1 MSSETRDQGSFISG
15 IRGFLTGERYLRE
28 PGEARMQLGMVG
40 LGRMGGNMTR
50 RLLRGGHEVVAYDRD
65 SAAIGQAEN
74 EGATGAFTLP
84 DLVAGLH
91 APRAVWVM
99 VPAGDVT
106 ERTIDELAEALFPG
120 DTVIDGG
127 NTYFKDDV
135 ARAERLSARKLHY
148 VDVGTSGGV
157 WGLER
162 GYCMTIGG
170 PAEIVERLDPLFRTL
185 APGPGKGG
193 EAQVRDASG
202 STDDAGST
210 DAPGSNARK
219 GYVHVGPAGAGHF
232 VKMIHNGIEYGMMQ
246 AFAEGLEILRESG
259 SDRVDPR
266 HRYDLD
272 LHDIAEV
279 WRHGSVVSSWLLDLL
294 EISLR
299 EDRDLSAYSGY
310 VQDSGEG
317 RWTVQT
323 AIEEDVPAH
332 VLTASLFTRFQSRQD
347 DSYAARVLSALRHQF
362 GGHVEQKRNGGGP

>member
-1 MSSETRDQGSFISG
+1 
-15 IRGFLTGERYLRE
+15 
-28 PGEARMQLGMVG
+28 MQMGMVG

-50 RLLRGGHEVVAYDRD
+50 RLLRGGHEVVVYDH
-65 SAAIGQAEN
+65 SGEAVGQAEKA
-74 EGATGAFTLP
+74 GASGTSTLHG
-84 DLVAGLH
+84 LVTALRP
-91 APRAVWVM
+91 PRSVWVM
-99 VPAGDVT
+99 VPAGDAT
-106 ERTIDELAEALFPG
+106 ERTVDELSGLMSPG

-135 ARAERLSARKLHY
+135 ARAERLSARGLHY

-170 PAEIVERLDPLFRTL
+170 PAEIVERLDPLFDTL
-185 APGPGKGG
+185 APGPGPDAGQDANQDAG
-193 EAQVRDASG
+193 YDAGRESGDASD
-202 STDDAGST
+202 STDDPPST
-210 DAPGSNARK
+210 ARR

-259 SDRVDPR
+259 SERVDPR

-294 EISLR
+294 EIALR
-299 EDRDLSAYSGY
+299 EDRDLSAYSGH

-332 VLTASLFTRFQSRQD
+332 VLTASLFTRFQSRRER
-347 DSYAARVLSALRHQF
+347 SYAMRVLSALRHQF
-362 GGHVEQKRNGGGP
+362 GGHVEQKKTGGGP

>member
-1 MSSETRDQGSFISG
+1 
-15 IRGFLTGERYLRE
+15 
-28 PGEARMQLGMVG
+28 MQLGMVG

-50 RLLRGGHEVVAYDRD
+50 RLLRGGHEVVVYDR
-65 SAAIGQAEN
+65 SIEAVRQMEE
-74 EGATGAFTLP
+74 EGAAGALTLH
-84 DLVAGLH
+84 DLVAGLL
-91 APRAVWVM
+91 APRAVWIM
-99 VPAGDVT
+99 VPAGDAT
-106 ERTIDELAEALFPG
+106 EKAINKLADLLSPG

-135 ARAERLSARKLHY
+135 ARADMLSARKLHY
-148 VDVGTSGGV
+148 IDVGTSGGV

-170 PAEIVERLDPLFRTL
+170 PAEIVEHLDPLFTTL
-185 APGPGKGG
+185 APGPGL
-193 EAQVRDASG
+193 DYAS
-202 STDDAGST
+202 SSD
-210 DAPGSNARK
+210 DAPGSEGAPGSDDSPGSRVRS

-246 AFAEGLEILRESG
+246 AFAEGLEILREAA

-272 LHDIAEV
+272 LHDVAEV

-294 EISLR
+294 EIALR
-299 EDRDLSAYSGY
+299 EDRSLSAYSGY

-362 GGHVEQKRNGGGP
+362 GGHVELKKTGEGP

>member
-1 MSSETRDQGSFISG
+1 
-15 IRGFLTGERYLRE
+15 
-28 PGEARMQLGMVG
+28 MQLGMVG

-50 RLLRGGHEVVAYDRD
+50 RLLRGGHTVIAYDPDQEAVREAV
-65 SAAIGQAEN
+65 AA
-74 EGATGAFTLP
+74 GAAGSPSLH
-84 DLVAGLH
+84 DLVAGLE
-91 APRAVWVM
+91 APRTVWVM
-99 VPAGDVT
+99 VPAGDTT
-106 ERTIDELAEALFPG
+106 EKTVGELAERLSPG
-120 DTVIDGG
+120 DTVVDGG

-135 ARAERLSARKLHY
+135 VRAEKLAARKLHY
-148 VDVGTSGGV
+148 IDVGTSGGV

-162 GYCMTIGG
+162 GYCMSIGG
-170 PAEIVERLDPLFRTL
+170 PAEIVERLVPLFETL
-185 APGPGKGG
+185 APGP
-193 EAQVRDASG
+193 ETES
-202 STDDAGST
+202 SSESN
-210 DAPGSNARK
+210 APDRSRTREKRGSNARK

-246 AFAEGLEILRESG
+246 AFAEGLEILHEAGSG
-259 SDRVDPR
+259 RVDPR

-294 EISLR
+294 EIALR
-299 EDRDLSAYSGY
+299 EDRDLTAYSGH

-347 DSYAARVLSALRHQF
+347 VSYAARVLSALRHQF
-362 GGHVEQKRNGGGP
+362 GGHVEPGKNRG

>member
-1 MSSETRDQGSFISG
+1 MK
-15 IRGFLTGERYLRE
+15 
-28 PGEARMQLGMVG
+28 LGMVG

-50 RLLRGGHEVVAYDRD
+50 RLLRGGHEVVVYDR
-65 SAAIGQAEN
+65 SGEAVSEMVTAGAAGSSS
-74 EGATGAFTLP
+74 LR
-84 DLVAGLH
+84 DLVGGLE

-99 VPAGDVT
+99 VPAGDAT
-106 ERTIDELAEALFPG
+106 ERAIDELAGLLSPG

-135 ARAERLSARKLHY
+135 ARAEKLAARNLHY
-148 VDVGTSGGV
+148 IDVGTSGGV

-170 PAEIVERLDPLFRTL
+170 PAEIVERLDPLFETL
-185 APGPGKGG
+185 APGPWEGG
-193 EAQVRDASG
+193 EAHGR
-202 STDDAGST
+202 
-210 DAPGSNARK
+210 DAPGPDAHDSSDSSEAPRSK
-219 GYVHVGPAGAGHF
+219 APRGYVHVGPAGAGHF

-259 SDRVDPR
+259 SDRVAPS

-299 EDRDLSAYSGY
+299 EDRDLSGYSGY

-323 AIEEDVPAH
+323 AIEEDVPVH
-332 VLTASLFTRFQSRQD
+332 VLTASLFTRFQSRQEE
-347 DSYAARVLSALRHQF
+347 SYAARVLSALRHQF
-362 GGHVEQKRNGGGP
+362 GGHVEQTRNGGGP

>member
-1 MSSETRDQGSFISG
+1 
-15 IRGFLTGERYLRE
+15 
-28 PGEARMQLGMVG
+28 MQLGMVG

-50 RLLRGGHEVVAYDRD
+50 RLLRGGHEVVVYDR
-65 SAAIGQAEN
+65 SVEAVGLAEKAGAA
-74 EGATGAFTLP
+74 GASTLHG
-84 DLVAGLH
+84 LVAALRR
-91 APRAVWVM
+91 PRAIWLM
-99 VPAGDVT
+99 VPAGDAT
-106 ERTIDELAEALFPG
+106 ERAVDDLAGLLSPG

-135 ARAERLSARKLHY
+135 ARAERLSARGLHY

-170 PAEIVERLDPLFRTL
+170 PAEIVGRLDPLFDTL
-185 APGPGKGG
+185 APGPGL
-193 EAQVRDASG
+193 DAGQESEG
-202 STDDAGST
+202 AWGST
-210 DAPGSNARK
+210 DAPPSKAQR

-246 AFAEGLEILRESG
+246 AFAEGLEILRESD

-266 HRYDLD
+266 LRYDLD

-294 EISLR
+294 EIALR
-299 EDRDLSAYSGY
+299 EDRDLAAYSGF

-332 VLTASLFTRFQSRQD
+332 VLTASLFTRFQSRQER
-347 DSYAARVLSALRHQF
+347 SYAMRVLSALRHQF
-362 GGHVEQKRNGGGP
+362 GGHVEQKKPGGGP

>member
-1 MSSETRDQGSFISG
+1 
-15 IRGFLTGERYLRE
+15 
-28 PGEARMQLGMVG
+28 MQLGMVG

-65 SAAIGQAEN
+65 SEAVGRAEKD
-74 EGATGAFTLP
+74 GAGGASTLRE
-84 DLVAGLH
+84 LVAGLR

-99 VPAGDVT
+99 VPAGEVT
-106 ERTIDELAEALFPG
+106 ERTIDELAGSLMPG

-135 ARAERLSARKLHY
+135 ARAGKLAARGLHY

-170 PAEIVERLDPLFRTL
+170 PAEIVGRLDPLFRTL
-185 APGPGKGG
+185 APGPGQRDDSGTTATPG
-193 EAQVRDASG
+193 STDAADSADASG
-202 STDDAGST
+202 TTATPGSTDAAGPTATPGSA
-210 DAPGSNARK
+210 DAPGSNARY

-259 SDRVDPR
+259 SVRVDPR

-294 EISLR
+294 EISLQ

-347 DSYAARVLSALRHQF
+347 DSYAMRVLSALRHQF

>member
-1 MSSETRDQGSFISG
+1 
-15 IRGFLTGERYLRE
+15 
-28 PGEARMQLGMVG
+28 MQLGMVG

-65 SAAIGQAEN
+65 SAAIGRAEQ
-74 EGATGAFTLP
+74 EGATGASTLR

-127 NTYFKDDV
+127 NSYFKDDV
-135 ARAERLSARKLHY
+135 ARAEKLSARKLHY

-170 PAEIVERLDPLFRTL
+170 PAGIVERLDPLFRTL
-185 APGPGKGG
+185 APGPGKDD
-193 EAQVRDASG
+193 ESQNRDASA
-202 STDDAGST
+202 SADAPTSPNAPASA
-210 DAPGSNARK
+210 DAPGSNARN

>member
-1 MSSETRDQGSFISG
+1 
-15 IRGFLTGERYLRE
+15 
-28 PGEARMQLGMVG
+28 MQLGMVG

-50 RLLRGGHEVVAYDRD
+50 RLLRGGHEVVVYDR
-65 SAAIGQAEN
+65 SGEAVGQAEQA
-74 EGATGAFTLP
+74 GAVGTSTLRG
-84 DLVAGLH
+84 LVNALH
-91 APRAVWVM
+91 PPRSVWVM
-99 VPAGDVT
+99 VPAGEAT
-106 ERTIDELAEALFPG
+106 ERAVDELSGLLSPG

-135 ARAERLSARKLHY
+135 ARAERLSARGLHY

-170 PAEIVERLDPLFRTL
+170 PAEIVERLDPLFGTL
-185 APGPGKGG
+185 APGPG
-193 EAQVRDASG
+193 QISG
-202 STDDAGST
+202 DAGQDAADATRQSCDAAEST
-210 DAPGSNARK
+210 ATLPPTGMPPSTARR

-294 EISLR
+294 EIALR
-299 EDRDLSAYSGY
+299 EDRDLSTYSGY

-332 VLTASLFTRFQSRQD
+332 VLTASLFTRFQSRQEQ
-347 DSYAARVLSALRHQF
+347 SYAMRVLSALRHQF
-362 GGHVEQKRNGGGP
+362 GGHVEQQKTGGGP

>member
-1 MSSETRDQGSFISG
+1 
-15 IRGFLTGERYLRE
+15 
-28 PGEARMQLGMVG
+28 MQLGMVG

-50 RLLRGGHEVVAYDRD
+50 RLLRDGHEVVVYDR
-65 SAAIGQAEN
+65 SGEAIGELEA
-74 EGATGAFTLP
+74 EGACGAATLRG
-84 DLVAGLH
+84 LVAGLG
-91 APRAVWVM
+91 APRTVWVM
-99 VPAGDVT
+99 VPAGDAT
-106 ERTIDELAEALFPG
+106 EEAIGELAGLLSPG

-135 ARAERLSARKLHY
+135 ARAEKLAARNLHY
-148 VDVGTSGGV
+148 IDVGTSGGV

-170 PAEIVERLDPLFRTL
+170 PAEIVERLDPLFETL
-185 APGPGKGG
+185 APGPGTGG
-193 EAQVRDASG
+193 RVHGRDAPDSDDASSTDASDSTDAAGTRDASG
-202 STDDAGST
+202 SN

-259 SDRVDPR
+259 SDRVDRR

-272 LHDIAEV
+272 LHAIAEV

-294 EISLR
+294 EIALR
-299 EDRDLSAYSGY
+299 EDRDLSAFSGY

-347 DSYAARVLSALRHQF
+347 ESYAMRVLSALRHQF
-362 GGHVEQKRNGGGP
+362 GGHVEQNKNEGRP

>member
-1 MSSETRDQGSFISG
+1 
-15 IRGFLTGERYLRE
+15 
-28 PGEARMQLGMVG
+28 MQLGMVG

-50 RLLRGGHEVVAYDRD
+50 RLLRGGHEVIVYDRD
-65 SAAIGQAEN
+65 SEAVGEAVKA
-74 EGATGAFTLP
+74 GARGSSTLD
-84 DLVAGLH
+84 DLVAGLE
-91 APRAVWVM
+91 APRTVWVM
-99 VPAGDVT
+99 VPAGDAT
-106 ERTIDELAEALFPG
+106 EKAIGELAGLLSPD

-127 NTYFKDDV
+127 NTWFKDDV
-135 ARAERLSARKLHY
+135 ARAEKLAAGDLHY
-148 VDVGTSGGV
+148 IDVGTSGGV

-170 PAEIVERLDPLFRTL
+170 PAEIVERLDPLFDTL
-185 APGPGKGG
+185 APGPGKDRAVHGD
-193 EAQVRDASG
+193 DASG
-202 STDDAGST
+202 SDARGHS
-210 DAPGSNARK
+210 DSCEAPGSAATK

-294 EISLR
+294 EIALR

-332 VLTASLFTRFQSRQD
+332 VLTASLFTRFQSRQEN
-347 DSYAARVLSALRHQF
+347 SYAMRVLSALRHQF
-362 GGHVEQKRNGGGP
+362 GGHVEQKKDGGGS

>member
-1 MSSETRDQGSFISG
+1 
-15 IRGFLTGERYLRE
+15 
-28 PGEARMQLGMVG
+28 MQLGMVG

-50 RLLRGGHEVVAYDRD
+50 RLLRGGHEVVVYDH
-65 SAAIGQAEN
+65 SGEAVGQAEKA
-74 EGATGAFTLP
+74 GAAGASTLHG
-84 DLVAGLH
+84 LVTALQP
-91 APRAVWVM
+91 PRSVWVM
-99 VPAGDVT
+99 VPAGDAT
-106 ERTIDELAEALFPG
+106 ERAVDELSGLMSPG

-135 ARAERLSARKLHY
+135 ARAERLSARGLHY

-157 WGLER
+157 WGLKR

-170 PAEIVERLDPLFRTL
+170 PAEIVERLDPLFDTL
-185 APGPGKGG
+185 APGPG
-193 EAQVRDASG
+193 QDAGLDAGQDAGQKPGDRSG
-202 STDDAGST
+202 STGALPST
-210 DAPGSNARK
+210 GAPPSTARK

-272 LHDIAEV
+272 LHDVAEV

-294 EISLR
+294 EIALR
-299 EDRDLSAYSGY
+299 EDRDLTTYSGY

-332 VLTASLFTRFQSRQD
+332 VLTASLFTRFQSRQEQ
-347 DSYAARVLSALRHQF
+347 SYAMRVLSALRHQF
-362 GGHVEQKRNGGGP
+362 GGHVEQKTTGGGP

>member
-1 MSSETRDQGSFISG
+1 
-15 IRGFLTGERYLRE
+15 
-28 PGEARMQLGMVG
+28 MQLGMVG

-50 RLLRGGHEVVAYDRD
+50 RLLRGGHEVVVYDH
-65 SAAIGQAEN
+65 SAEAVGQAEKA
-74 EGATGAFTLP
+74 GAAGASTLH
-84 DLVAGLH
+84 DLVNALQP
-91 APRAVWVM
+91 PRSVWVM
-99 VPAGDVT
+99 VPAGDAT
-106 ERTIDELAEALFPG
+106 ERAVDELSGLMSPG

-135 ARAERLSARKLHY
+135 ARAERLSARGLHY

-162 GYCMTIGG
+162 GYCMTMGG
-170 PAEIVERLDPLFRTL
+170 PAEIVERLDPLFDTL
-185 APGPGKGG
+185 APGPG
-193 EAQVRDASG
+193 Q
-202 STDDAGST
+202 DAGQDAGQLSGDAPTST
-210 DAPGSNARK
+210 DAPASSDTPPSTARK

-294 EISLR
+294 EIALR
-299 EDRDLSAYSGY
+299 EDRDLTTYSGY

-332 VLTASLFTRFQSRQD
+332 VLTASLFTRFQSRQEQ
-347 DSYAARVLSALRHQF
+347 SYAMRVLSALRHQF
-362 GGHVEQKRNGGGP
+362 GGHVEQKTTGGGP

>member
-1 MSSETRDQGSFISG
+1 
-15 IRGFLTGERYLRE
+15 
-28 PGEARMQLGMVG
+28 
-40 LGRMGGNMTR
+40 
-50 RLLRGGHEVVAYDRD
+50 
-65 SAAIGQAEN
+65 
-74 EGATGAFTLP
+74 
-84 DLVAGLH
+84 
-91 APRAVWVM
+91 M
-99 VPAGDVT
+99 VPAGDAT
-106 ERTIDELAEALFPG
+106 EKAIGELACLLSPG

-127 NTYFKDDV
+127 NTWFKDDV
-135 ARAERLSARKLHY
+135 ARAEKLAAGGLHY
-148 VDVGTSGGV
+148 IDVGTSGGV

-170 PAEIVERLDPLFRTL
+170 PAEIVERLDTLFETL
-185 APGPGKGG
+185 APGPGNGG
-193 EAQVRDASG
+193 AAHGGNASASDARGHSDSSEVPG
-202 STDDAGST
+202 STAT
-210 DAPGSNARK
+210 K

-259 SDRVDPR
+259 SERVDPR

-294 EISLR
+294 EIALR
-299 EDRDLSAYSGY
+299 EDRDLSTYSGY

-347 DSYAARVLSALRHQF
+347 QSYAMRVLSALRHQF
-362 GGHVEQKRNGGGP
+362 GGHVEQQKTGGGQ

>member
-1 MSSETRDQGSFISG
+1 
-15 IRGFLTGERYLRE
+15 
-28 PGEARMQLGMVG
+28 MQLGMVG

-50 RLLRGGHEVVAYDRD
+50 RLLRGGHEVVVYDH
-65 SAAIGQAEN
+65 SAEAVAQAEQS
-74 EGATGAFTLP
+74 GAVGASTLQN
-84 DLVAGLH
+84 LVSALH
-91 APRAVWVM
+91 PPRSVWVM
-99 VPAGDVT
+99 VPAGDAT
-106 ERTIDELAEALFPG
+106 ERAVDELSGLLSPG

-135 ARAERLSARKLHY
+135 ARAERLSAMGLHY

-170 PAEIVERLDPLFRTL
+170 PAEIVERLDPLFDTL
-185 APGPGKGG
+185 APGPG
-193 EAQVRDASG
+193 Q
-202 STDDAGST
+202 DAGQESG
-210 DAPGSNARK
+210 DAPGSTGAPASTGAPPSTARR

-259 SDRVDPR
+259 SDRVDSR
-266 HRYDLD
+266 LRYDLD

-294 EISLR
+294 EIALR

-332 VLTASLFTRFQSRQD
+332 VLTASLFSRFQSRQEQ
-347 DSYAARVLSALRHQF
+347 SYAMRVLSALRQQF
-362 GGHVEQKRNGGGP
+362 GGHVEQKKTGGGP

>member
-1 MSSETRDQGSFISG
+1 
-15 IRGFLTGERYLRE
+15 
-28 PGEARMQLGMVG
+28 MQMGMVG

-50 RLLRGGHEVVAYDRD
+50 RLLRGGHEVVVYDH
-65 SAAIGQAEN
+65 SGEAVGQAEKA
-74 EGATGAFTLP
+74 GASGASTLHG
-84 DLVAGLH
+84 LVTALRP
-91 APRAVWVM
+91 PRSVWVM
-99 VPAGDVT
+99 VPAGDAT
-106 ERTIDELAEALFPG
+106 ERTVDELSGLMSPG

-135 ARAERLSARKLHY
+135 ARAERLSARGLHY

-170 PAEIVERLDPLFRTL
+170 PAEIVERLDPLFDTL
-185 APGPGKGG
+185 APGPGPDAGQDANQNAG
-193 EAQVRDASG
+193 YDAGRESGDASDTTG
-202 STDDAGST
+202 APTST
-210 DAPGSNARK
+210 DAPPSTDDPPSTARR

-259 SDRVDPR
+259 SERVDPR

-294 EISLR
+294 EIALR
-299 EDRDLSAYSGY
+299 EDRDLSAYSGH

-332 VLTASLFTRFQSRQD
+332 VLTASLFTRFQSRQER
-347 DSYAARVLSALRHQF
+347 SYAMRVLSALRHQF
-362 GGHVEQKRNGGGP
+362 GGHVEQKKTGGGP

>member
-1 MSSETRDQGSFISG
+1 
-15 IRGFLTGERYLRE
+15 
-28 PGEARMQLGMVG
+28 MQLGMVG

-50 RLLRGGHEVVAYDRD
+50 RLLRGGHEVVVYDH
-65 SAAIGQAEN
+65 SGEAVGQAEKA
-74 EGATGAFTLP
+74 GAAGASTLHG
-84 DLVAGLH
+84 LVTALNP
-91 APRAVWVM
+91 PRSVWVM
-99 VPAGDVT
+99 VPAGDAT
-106 ERTIDELAEALFPG
+106 ERAVDELSGLMSPG

-135 ARAERLSARKLHY
+135 ARAERLSARGLHY

-170 PAEIVERLDPLFRTL
+170 PAEIVERLDPLFDTL
-185 APGPGKGG
+185 APGPG
-193 EAQVRDASG
+193 Q
-202 STDDAGST
+202 DAGQDDRLDTVQVAGKDAGQESGDAPTST
-210 DAPGSNARK
+210 DAPASSDAPPSTARK

-294 EISLR
+294 EIALR
-299 EDRDLSAYSGY
+299 EDRDLTTYSGY

-317 RWTVQT
+317 RWTVNESVELAVPTPAIT
-323 AIEEDVPAH
+323 AA
-332 VLTASLFTRFQSRQD
+332 LYQRFRSRQEEPFG
-347 DSYAARVLSALRHQF
+347 SRLLAALRNQF
-362 GGHVEQKRNGGGP
+362 GGHAVRQVGHGDG

>member
-1 MSSETRDQGSFISG
+1 
-15 IRGFLTGERYLRE
+15 
-28 PGEARMQLGMVG
+28 MQMGMVG

-50 RLLRGGHEVVAYDRD
+50 RLLRAGHEVVVYDH
-65 SAAIGQAEN
+65 SGEAVGQAEKA
-74 EGATGAFTLP
+74 GASGASTLHG
-84 DLVAGLH
+84 LVTALRP
-91 APRAVWVM
+91 PRSVWVM
-99 VPAGDVT
+99 VPAGDAT
-106 ERTIDELAEALFPG
+106 ERTVDELSGLMSPG

-135 ARAERLSARKLHY
+135 ARAERLSARGLHY
-148 VDVGTSGGV
+148 VDAGTSGGV

-170 PAEIVERLDPLFRTL
+170 PAEIVERLDPLFDTL
-185 APGPGKGG
+185 APGPGPDAGQDANQNAG
-193 EAQVRDASG
+193 YDAGRESGDASDTTG
-202 STDDAGST
+202 VPTST
-210 DAPGSNARK
+210 DAPPSAGGPPSTGDPPSTARR

-259 SDRVDPR
+259 SDRVDSR

-294 EISLR
+294 EIALR
-299 EDRDLSAYSGY
+299 EDRDLSAYSGH

-332 VLTASLFTRFQSRQD
+332 VLTASLFTRFQSRQER
-347 DSYAARVLSALRHQF
+347 SYAMRVLSALRHQF
-362 GGHVEQKRNGGGP
+362 GGHVEQKKTGGGP